1 MGSCGGVIMWNE
13 NGVWQD
19 LAGLEP
25 QLACEV
31 FGL

>member
-1 MGSCGGVIMWNE
+1 MGSCGVVMWNE

-25 QLACEV
+25 QLACEA
-31 FGL
+31 FDL